1 MAKKFIIGLVGAPF
15 GLKGFVK
22 VRSLSGEI
30 DHLLRLKSATI
41 RQDKSEKLLKIE
53 ESSVNGSFVLMRF
66 AGINSPEDAKNLS
79 GAQLLAGREEAAPL
93 QPGEFYV
100 EDLKGLPVLAP
111 PAQLVIPDE
120 QIIGHVTDVLEGGG
134 GELVEIKLCNGEL
147 RLVPL
152 REEFFTE
159 ISPEKGRL
167 RLQNT
172 WILE

>member
-30 DHLLRLKSATI
+30 DHLLKLKSVTI
-41 RQDKSEKLLKIE
+41 RQGESEKLLDIE
-53 ESSVNGSFVLMRF
+53 ESSVSGAVVLMRF
-66 AGINSPEDAKNLS
+66 AEINSPEDAKNLN
-79 GAQLLAGREEAAPL
+79 GAQLLAGREEATPL

-100 EDLKGLPVLAP
+100 EDLKGLPVLASST
-111 PAQLVIPDE
+111 QPDE
-120 QIIGHVTDVLEGGG
+120 QVIGHVTDVLEGGG
-134 GELVEIKLCNGEL
+134 GELVEIKLCSGEL
-147 RLVPL
+147 KLIPL

-159 ISPEKGRL
+159 ISPEKGRI